1 MQLLL
6 DCIMEKQLNDNS
18 KIAQIVEKQRLFF
31 RSKLTLDLKFR
42 LAQLK
47 KLYLF
52 IKRHE
57 NEIIDAVGLDFKK
70 SKFETYG
77 TEIALVQ
84 EEIKYFLRHLPQ
96 LMRPERVKSSLASF
110 PARSYVYKE
119 PYGLS
124 LIIGPWNYPF
134 QLIFSPLVG
143 SLAAG
148 NCVILKPSELA
159 AHTSAIIKK
168 MIGEIFEE
176 DYVCVMEG
184 GPEITAELL
193 AHKFDHICFTGSV
206 RVGKIVYEAAA
217 KNLTPCL
224 LELGGKSPCIVDR
237 DTDLDIAAR
246 RIVWGKFLNGGQTC
260 VAPDYVYV
268 HRSIKPQLISKF
280 IHYIKEYYGENP
292 QISPDFPRIIN
303 EQNFI
308 RLKNLLYSGAIMTG
322 GTTDASDFY
331 IAPTILDNISW
342 NDEVMQD
349 EIFGPILPVL
359 EFEDIEHALEEIKNR
374 PKPLALYYFSN
385 NKKKQEQ
392 ILREV
397 GFGGGCINATLFQ
410 FGSPNI
416 PIGGVGNSGM
426 GKYHGKYSFSAFSN
440 TKGIVKKIT
449 WPDIKFLYAPYKG
462 KMGLLKLIFKL

>member
-1 MQLLL
+1 
-6 DCIMEKQLNDNS
+6 MEKPQDH
-18 KIAQIVEKQRLFF
+18 KERIAHILEKQRSLF
-31 RSKLTLDLKFR
+31 RSKQTLDLEFR
-42 LAQLK
+42 LTQLK
-47 KLYLF
+47 KLYLA
-52 IKRHE
+52 IERYE
-57 NEIIDAVGLDFKK
+57 NEIIEAVGLDFKK

-84 EEIKYFLRHLPQ
+84 EEIKFFLRHLPQ
-96 LMRPERVKSSLASF
+96 LMRPERVRSSLASF
-110 PARSYVYKE
+110 PSRSYVYKE

-134 QLIFSPLVG
+134 QLILSPLAG
-143 SLAAG
+143 SIAAG
-148 NCVILKPSELA
+148 NCVLLKPSELTV
-159 AHTSAIIKK
+159 HTTAIIKK
-168 MIGEIFEE
+168 IISEIFEE
-176 DYVCVMEG
+176 GYICVLEG
-184 GPEITAELL
+184 GPEITSELL
-193 AHKFDHICFTGSV
+193 ANKFDHICFTGSV
-206 RVGKIVYEAAA
+206 RVGKMVYEAAA

-224 LELGGKSPCIVDR
+224 LELGGKSPCIVDHDA
-237 DTDLDIAAR
+237 DTDIAAR

-268 HRSIKPQLISKF
+268 HRSIKLQLINRC
-280 IHYIKEYYGENP
+280 IHYIKKYYGENP
-292 QISPDFPRIIN
+292 QNSPDYPRIIN

-308 RLKNLLYSGAIMTG
+308 RLKNLLHSGTILTG
-322 GTTDASDFY
+322 GNTDASDYY
-331 IAPTILDNISW
+331 IAPTVLDNISW

-359 EFEDIEHALEEIKNR
+359 EFEDLEHALEEIKNR

-385 NKKKQEQ
+385 NKKKQEK

-397 GFGGGCINATLFQ
+397 SFGGGCTNATLFQ
-410 FGSPNI
+410 FGSPHI

-440 TKGIVKKIT
+440 TKGIVKKFN

-462 KMGLLKLIFKL
+462 KMGLLKLIFKI